1 MAEIPSLHAV
11 LDKEPLVRYDFS
23 QMRNIWEILV
33 YRALSEMIE
42 RNEICNCHDCV
53 LDTCALALNSLPSHY
68 WIFGSYDAFT
78 PPEKFT
84 EDPNNIRLAEEAV
97 LKAYRLVQ
105 QNPHH

>member
-1 MAEIPSLHAV
+1 MDI
-11 LDKEPLVRYDFS
+11 LDRAPLDRYDFS
-23 QMRNIWEILV
+23 RMVNMWETLV
-33 YRALSEMIE
+33 LEVIADMIE

-53 LDTCALALNSLPSHY
+53 LDTCALALNSLPSRY
-68 WIFGSYDAFT
+68 WILGSYDAFS

-84 EDPNNIRLAEEAV
+84 EDPMNVRLAEEAV